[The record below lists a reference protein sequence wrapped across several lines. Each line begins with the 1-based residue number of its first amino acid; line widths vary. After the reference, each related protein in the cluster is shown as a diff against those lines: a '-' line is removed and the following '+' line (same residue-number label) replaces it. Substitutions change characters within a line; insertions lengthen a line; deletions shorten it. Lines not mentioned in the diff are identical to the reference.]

1 MPADG
6 MFGVGVDMFSDDI
19 EIIAMDAPAIIL
31 EFVVEIA
38 YAGDVLT
45 DVSAVS
51 ISEILPGTDVDT
63 LNDENINGLAAVMTR
78 LGLTLSSSWK
88 DAMPFC

>member
-1 MPADG
+1 MTDILADG

-45 DVSAVS
+45 DVSTVL
-51 ISEILPGTDVDT
+51 ITDVVT
-63 LNDENINGLAAVMTR
+63 VIIGVVGMFVDENASGLAVKMTP
-78 LGLTLSSSWK
+78 LEFTLP
-88 DAMPFC
+88 AP

>member
-1 MPADG
+1 MTDILADG
-6 MFGVGVDMFSDDI
+6 MFDVGVDMFSDDI

-45 DVSAVS
+45 DVLTVL
-51 ISEILPGTDVDT
+51 ISDVVTVIEVDMLT
-63 LNDENINGLAAVMTR
+63 DENVI
-78 LGLTLSSSWK
+78 GLTV
-88 DAMPFC
+88 AMNRL

>member
-1 MPADG
+1 M
-6 MFGVGVDMFSDDI
+6 
-19 EIIAMDAPAIIL
+19 
-31 EFVVEIA
+31 EIA

-63 LNDENINGLAAVMTR
+63 LNDENINGLAAVMTP
-78 LGLTLSSSWK
+78 LELAVSS
-88 DAMPFC
+88 P